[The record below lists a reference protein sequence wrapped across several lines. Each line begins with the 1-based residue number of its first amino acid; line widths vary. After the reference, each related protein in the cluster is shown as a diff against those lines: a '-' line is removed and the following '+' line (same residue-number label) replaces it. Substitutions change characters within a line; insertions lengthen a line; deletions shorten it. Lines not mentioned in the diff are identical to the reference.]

1 MATGMVME
9 MKETLVSLLDAPLAD
24 AVIFGIHIDGH
35 LFLETLLVVVIA
47 FLLLQKSYQPEKRP
61 LTEQEIDQLCDE
73 WTPEPLHPPITKEM
87 ELSPPVLESAAGPHT
102 VVNGKDIINL
112 SSANYLG
119 LIGHPKIKE
128 ACNAALEK
136 YGVGACGPRGF
147 YGTIDVHL
155 DLEAKIAQFMGT
167 PDSILYSYGLATV
180 SSVIPAFCKRGD
192 LILADEGVNW
202 GIQNGLFLSRST
214 VRYFKHN
221 DMASLEALLEDVRQE
236 DRRKKKVLNRRFIVV
251 EAIYQNSGEMV
262 PLDTIVRLKEKYLF
276 RVLVDE
282 SNSIGVLG
290 KTGRGLS
297 EHFNIPVEKIDIIT
311 SAMGHSLAS
320 VGGFCTGSAKVVDHQ
335 RLSGAG
341 YCFSAALPPFLASAS
356 IAALELLEDNPVLL
370 TRLRRNIS
378 FFRSKLATIPGVVVR
393 GHALS
398 PLIFLHLQRSGS
410 FAEDSVILQQIVDKM
425 LEEGVLL
432 SASKRSLLDKCK
444 LGAGIRIMVTASHTE
459 AELLSVSSS
468 LGNVIQ
474 SVVAAQS

>member
-1 MATGMVME
+1 
-9 MKETLVSLLDAPLAD
+9 
-24 AVIFGIHIDGH
+24 
-35 LFLETLLVVVIA
+35 
-47 FLLLQKSYQPEKRP
+47 
-61 LTEQEIDQLCDE
+61 
-73 WTPEPLHPPITKEM
+73 
-87 ELSPPVLESAAGPHT
+87 
-102 VVNGKDIINL
+102 
-112 SSANYLG
+112 
-119 LIGHPKIKE
+119 
-128 ACNAALEK
+128 
-136 YGVGACGPRGF
+136 
-147 YGTIDVHL
+147 VHL

-335 RLSGAG
+335 V
-341 YCFSAALPPFLASAS
+341 C
-356 IAALELLEDNPVLL
+356 LL
-370 TRLRRNIS
+370 TLGL
-378 FFRSKLATIPGVVVR
+378 FQYQHPLQVFAFTIP
-393 GHALS
+393 
-398 PLIFLHLQRSGS
+398 
-410 FAEDSVILQQIVDKM
+410 E
-425 LEEGVLL
+425 
-432 SASKRSLLDKCK
+432 
-444 LGAGIRIMVTASHTE
+444 T
-459 AELLSVSSS
+459 
-468 LGNVIQ
+468 
-474 SVVAAQS
+474 